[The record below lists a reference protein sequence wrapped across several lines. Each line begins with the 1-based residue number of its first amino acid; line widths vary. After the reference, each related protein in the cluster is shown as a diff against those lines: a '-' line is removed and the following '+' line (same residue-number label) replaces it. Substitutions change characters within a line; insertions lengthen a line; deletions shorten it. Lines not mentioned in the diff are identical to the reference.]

1 MRLRAGEPL
10 TEILEKA
17 KVSFMDVQE
26 LTSNSAAAAA
36 FLKAISNQNRLRIL
50 CELTTG
56 ERSVSELEAHLPLSQ
71 SALSQHLAKLREA
84 KLVTTRRDAQ
94 SIYYSLADARV
105 VRLMGVLHEM
115 FCAPEKKAPKGVAK

>member
-1 MRLRAGEPL
+1 
-10 TEILEKA
+10 
-17 KVSFMDVQE
+17 MDVQE

>member
-1 MRLRAGEPL
+1 MN
-10 TEILEKA
+10 
-17 KVSFMDVQE
+17 VQE

-56 ERSVSELEAHLPLSQ
+56 ERSVSELEARVPLSQ

-84 KLVTTRRDAQ
+84 GMVATRRDAQ
-94 SIYYSLADARV
+94 TINYRLADDRV
-105 VRLMGVLHEM
+105 ERLMTVLHDM
-115 FCAPEKKAPKGVAK
+115 FCSSQKKSGKGSLK